1 MNWSVEKSCLTSNT
15 LVLSTAYNTLI
26 QPSTK
31 LSYDMKYKAMDVTQF
46 ACEENNAVD
55 VFEQVIRQVCAFK
68 K

>member
-1 MNWSVEKSCLTSNT
+1 
-15 LVLSTAYNTLI
+15 
-26 QPSTK
+26 
-31 LSYDMKYKAMDVTQF
+31 MKYKAMDVTQF